1 VAETTIEANNNL
13 FRRNFVMKKRMI
25 LLLVGMLLLV
35 GCNAEQ
41 AVEPEAVEQALVA
54 SQTVKGGV
62 IAEAA
67 IEPVRWSEVRV
78 LSGVGGTV
86 VEVAVEEGDE
96 VSAGDVL
103 VRFDPIDAEIAV
115 QEAESALA
123 STLALLALVQAGPRA
138 EEIAAAESALEAA
151 RAALSRSAAWRDQ
164 LTGGATEA
172 DIAAVEAEVAAAE
185 ANLLVVRE
193 EHRLVHERTDDR
205 REKEDADYRLYAAR
219 ETLAAAQ
226 AQLEIQR
233 NVAGDRIREAQAG
246 VWSAL
251 AQQDV
256 AQAELDLLKAGSA
269 PWQIAEA
276 EAAVQQAE
284 AALALAKVV
293 LARTVVQ
300 APFDGV
306 ATQVHVEIGDS
317 AAPGQAVVTLV
328 ALDQLQAR
336 TIDLME
342 LDVVRVTEGQSATVT
357 VDALPGQAFDSV
369 VSEVALRAGDYR
381 GDVVYA
387 VTVELIDETNAP
399 LQWGMTA
406 LVEIEMD

>member
-1 VAETTIEANNNL
+1 
-13 FRRNFVMKKRMI
+13 MKKRMI
-25 LLLVGMLLLV
+25 WLLVGMLLLV
-35 GCNAEQ
+35 GCSVGQ
-41 AVEPEAVEQALVA
+41 TVEPEAVAQAQAA
-54 SQTVKGGV
+54 SQTVEGGV

-78 LSGVGGTV
+78 FGGAGGTV

-115 QEAESALA
+115 LEAELALASALA
-123 STLALLALVQAGPRA
+123 ELALVHAGPRA

-151 RAALSRSAAWRDQ
+151 GATLSRSAAWRDQ

-172 DIAAVEAEVAAAE
+172 DIAAAEAALAAAE

-193 EHRLVHERTDDR
+193 QHRLVHDQTDDR
-205 REKEDADYRLYAAR
+205 RKKEDADYRLYAAR
-219 ETLAAAQ
+219 EMLAAAQ

-233 NVAGDRIREAQAG
+233 NVAGNRVREAQAG
-246 VWSAL
+246 VGAAA

-256 AQAELDLLKAGSA
+256 AQAELDLVKADSA
-269 PWQIAEA
+269 PWEIAAAEA
-276 EAAVQQAE
+276 TVQQAE
-284 AALALAKVV
+284 AVLAAAQVR
-293 LARTVVQ
+293 LARTVVLV
-300 APFDGV
+300 PFDGV
-306 ATQVHVEIGDS
+306 ATKVHVEVGDS
-317 AAPGQAVVTLV
+317 AAPGQVVITLA

-369 VSEVALRAGDYR
+369 VSEVALRSEDYR

-387 VTVELIDETNAP
+387 VTVELTDEADAP
-399 LQWGMTA
+399 LHWGMTA
-406 LVEIEMD
+406 LVEIELD